1 MAKVD
6 NLPKVNLSHEG
17 KTIGINNLI
26 INNTLV
32 YEYFKSIPA
41 EKYLETIQKAI
52 HIGALALME
61 DRFSAFL
68 ANTKNELG
76 VQLESLK
83 LIYDMKIKEYTQTT
97 QKGVVAE
104 IMVFNALLEYI
115 TANEFN
121 DGLESTGSTKGTNG
135 KNKTGDL
142 VITLNEINKKI
153 AIEVKLDSSVTL
165 GDFKTKADK
174 FASNIK
180 DTAISQIL
188 ESKFNRDGDFGI
200 FVYDSSSVNIAVST
214 ALTNGIKY
222 FPGVGFVVIVDIL
235 SNDYRNLFLAYLLS
249 RDMAYNNNLVQI
261 NTEWV
266 NVFLDNMMNDFKNII
281 SLKSDVDG
289 IKKGLDSTIKACD
302 KLTDNI
308 NKNIVR
314 LESNYNYFNTF
325 IKNNDR
331 NSGEFFKYFSGKNY
345 KDSLSKLE

>member
-26 INNTLV
+26 IDNTLV

-41 EKYLETIQKAI
+41 EKYLETVQKAI

-104 IMVFNALLEYI
+104 SMVFNALLEYI

-121 DGLESTGSTKGTNG
+121 DGLELTGSKVAKD

-174 FASNIK
+174 FANNIK

-200 FVYDSSSVNIAVST
+200 FVYDSSSVNIAVSKE
-214 ALTNGIKY
+214 LTNGIQY
-222 FPGVGFVVIVDIL
+222 FSGIGFVVIVDIL

-345 KDSLSKLE
+345 KDSLAKL